1 MKQKLFYIIKIA
13 ENGRL
18 MMQKNEM
25 DMGRKLKRTQGHGIQ
40 VAVSTPAQMSPSIAP
55 SCPRLS
61 ASAAFVPVSL

>member
-1 MKQKLFYIIKIA
+1 
-13 ENGRL
+13 

-40 VAVSTPAQMSPSIAP
+40 VAVSTPPAQMSPSIAP

-61 ASAAFVPVSL
+61 ASAAFVPVSLWNAGLLP

>member
-40 VAVSTPAQMSPSIAP
+40 VAVSTPPAQMSPSIAP
-55 SCPRLS
+55 SCT
-61 ASAAFVPVSL
+61 SAAFVPVSL